1 MIKKLAISAMLL
13 LFITMAKAQTAN
25 AVLFTENGERFY
37 VILNG
42 LRMNDQAQTN
52 VKLTELT
59 ADWYKMKV
67 IFEDKTLGEE
77 NFNLALSLGNEVA
90 YAIKKNN
97 KGKYVLRPIS
107 ETPLAQAP
115 PPAPQQQVV
124 VYNPSAPVYQEGGSV
139 THTTTTTTTTQGSGN
154 MGDGENISFNMGVNV
169 GETGGSINMN
179 VGGMDINGSSTTT
192 TTHSHT
198 TTTTTSSSSNSTPP
212 PPPPSYLP
220 GYTGPVGCP
229 VPMNPGDFADLKNTI
244 ASKDFEDTRMTI
256 AKSVLKNHCLF
267 VSQVKDLMG
276 LFTFE
281 NTKLDFAKYAYSY
294 TYDQGNYFKVNDMF
308 DFESSISDLDKYINS
323 RR

>member
-1 MIKKLAISAMLL
+1 MIKKLATSAMLL
-13 LFITMAKAQTAN
+13 LLVTIAKAQTAN

-42 LRMNDQAQTN
+42 LRMNEQPQTN
-52 VKLTELT
+52 VKLTELN

-67 IFEDKTLGEE
+67 IFEDKALGEK
-77 NFNLALSLGNEVA
+77 NFNLAVSLGEEVS
-90 YAIKKNN
+90 YVIKKNN
-97 KGKYVLRPIS
+97 KGEYVLRPVS
-107 ETPLAQAP
+107 QTPLAQAP

-124 VYNPSAPVYQEGGSV
+124 VYSPSAPVYQEGSI
-139 THTTTTTTTTQGSGN
+139 THTTTTTTTTTGGGTT
-154 MGDGENISFNMGVNV
+154 GDGENINFNMGVSV

-179 VGGMDINGSSTTT
+179 VGGMDMGAGTST

-198 TTTTTSSSSNSTPP
+198 TTTTTTSSTPPPP

-229 VPMNPGDFADLKNTI
+229 IPMNPSDFADLKGTI

-256 AKSVLKNHCLF
+256 AKQVLRNHCLF

>member
-1 MIKKLAISAMLL
+1 MIKKLATSAFLL
-13 LFITMAKAQTAN
+13 LMMAVAKGQTAN

-42 LRMNDQAQTN
+42 LRMNEQPQTN
-52 VKLTELT
+52 VKLTELN

-67 IFEDKTLGEE
+67 IFEDKALGEK
-77 NFNLALSLGNEVA
+77 NFNLGVSLGNEVS
-90 YAIKKNN
+90 YVIKKNN
-97 KGKYVLRPIS
+97 KGEYVLRPVS

-115 PPAPQQQVV
+115 APSPQQQVV

-139 THTTTTTTTTQGSGN
+139 THTTTTTTTTTGDGMSG
-154 MGDGENISFNMGVNV
+154 GENINFNMGVNV

-179 VGGMDINGSSTTT
+179 IGGMDVNGTSTST

-198 TTTTTSSSSNSTPP
+198 TTTTTSSSSTPPPPP

-281 NTKLDFAKYAYSY
+281 NTKLDFAKYAYGY

-308 DFESSISDLDKYINS
+308 DFETSISDLDKYINS

>member
-1 MIKKLAISAMLL
+1 MIKKLATSVLL
-13 LFITMAKAQTAN
+13 LLIITMAKAQTAN

-42 LRMNDQAQTN
+42 LRMNDQPQTN

-77 NFNLALSLGNEVA
+77 NFNLGLSLGNEVA
-90 YAIKKNN
+90 YAIKKNS
-97 KGKYVLRPIS
+97 KGKYVMRPVS

-115 PPAPQQQVV
+115 PTPPQQQVV
-124 VYNPSAPVYQEGGSV
+124 VYNPSAPVYQEGGTV
-139 THTTTTTTTTQGSGN
+139 TQTTTTTTTTQGGSN
-154 MGDGENISFNMGVNV
+154 MGDGENINFNMGVNV

-179 VGGMDINGSSTTT
+179 IGGMDMTGTSTST

-198 TTTTTSSSSNSTPP
+198 TTSTTTSSSSTPP

-220 GYTGPVGCP
+220 GYTGPIGCP
-229 VPMNPGDFADLKNTI
+229 VPMNPVDFSDLKSTI

-281 NTKLDFAKYAYSY
+281 NTKLDFAKYAYGY

-308 DFESSISDLDKYINS
+308 DFESSISDLDKFINS

>member
-1 MIKKLAISAMLL
+1 MIKKLATLASLL
-13 LFITMAKAQTAN
+13 LVINTTKAQTAN

-52 VKLTELT
+52 VKLTELN

-67 IFEDKTLGEE
+67 IFEDKSLGEK
-77 NFNLALSLGNEVA
+77 NFNLGVSLGNEVA
-90 YAIKKNN
+90 YVIKKNN
-97 KGKYVLRPIS
+97 KGDYVLRPVS

-115 PPAPQQQVV
+115 PPTPQQQVV

-139 THTTTTTTTTQGSGN
+139 TQTTTTTTTTSGSG
-154 MGDGENISFNMGVNV
+154 GDGENVSFNMGVNV

-179 VGGMDINGSSTTT
+179 IGGMDMNGTSTTT
-192 TTHSHT
+192 TSHSH
-198 TTTTTSSSSNSTPP
+198 TTTTTSSSSTISTPPPP

-220 GYTGPVGCP
+220 GYTGPIGCP
-229 VPMNPGDFADLKNTI
+229 VPINPGDFADLKGTI
-244 ASKDFEDTRMTI
+244 ASKDFEETRMTI

-323 RR
+323 KR